1 MVRTT
6 GLDCAAALGM
16 FVYAASVVAT
26 PIILLE
32 IAAEMG
38 FGLAGGGGIEA
49 LRAAFLLAILVLSG
63 VLAARLGKVLCLAA
77 GAAIL
82 ALGLFVY
89 AFSPSYAVVL
99 VAIALVGLGGGVLEA
114 LMNPLVQEQHPQ
126 DSARYLNILNAF
138 FSFGVCASVLLT
150 GDLLTRGVSWR
161 LMLGGLAVLALGL
174 GLLFGLFRKIGGER
188 DKKVS
193 DPVPSPNCGPNCVIG
208 QNIRNMARD
217 RRFWLF
223 CLAMFCGGGAE
234 GAFTFWS
241 ASYIQLHFA
250 ADARIGAF
258 GTAVFA
264 GGMVV
269 GRFGVGHFAGQKQL
283 PRWIIASSLLGI
295 AASLGAWAV
304 AAPQALA
311 APPAA
316 LAKGAGQALA
326 AGAASTAT
334 QALGAIWAFIAL
346 LFVAG
351 LAVAC
356 FWPSIQSH
364 AAAVIPCDM
373 TMLFILLSCAG
384 IPGFGLVAWGM
395 GIIAERHGLRTSL
408 LLVPFLFVVLAL
420 AIWRIDSGGSRQKS

>member
-1 MVRTT
+1 MRTT

-16 FVYAASVVAT
+16 FVYASSVVAT

-32 IAAEMG
+32 IADEMG

-89 AFSPSYAVVL
+89 AFSPSYSVVL
-99 VAIALVGLGGGVLEA
+99 AAIALVGLGGGVLEA
-114 LMNPLVQEQHPQ
+114 LVNPLVQEQHPQ

-161 LMLGGLAVLALGL
+161 LILSGLAILALGL

-193 DPVPSPNCGPNCVIG
+193 APVQSSNCGIG
-208 QNIRNMARD
+208 QNIRNIIRD

-241 ASYIQLHFA
+241 AGYIQLHFA

-258 GTAVFA
+258 GTAIFA
-264 GGMVV
+264 GGMVA

-304 AAPQALA
+304 AAPQALG
-311 APPAA
+311 APPA
-316 LAKGAGQALA
+316 G
-326 AGAASTAT
+326 

-364 AAAVIPCDM
+364 AAAVIPCDA

>member
-1 MVRTT
+1 MRTT

-38 FGLAGGGGIEA
+38 FGLAASGGIEA

-99 VAIALVGLGGGVLEA
+99 AAIALVGLGGGVLEA

-188 DKKVS
+188 DKNK
-193 DPVPSPNCGPNCVIG
+193 PVQSPNCGPNYGIG
-208 QNIRNMARD
+208 QNIRNMARE

-223 CLAMFCGGGAE
+223 CLAMFCGGGTE

-258 GTAVFA
+258 GTAIFA

-304 AAPQALA
+304 AAPQAL
-311 APPAA
+311 
-316 LAKGAGQALA
+316 
-326 AGAASTAT
+326 GAA
-334 QALGAIWAFIAL
+334 QALGAIWVFIAL

-364 AAAVIPCDM
+364 AAAVIQADT

-395 GIIAERHGLRTSL
+395 GIIAERHSLRTSL

-420 AIWRIDSGGSRQKS
+420 AIWRIGSGGSRQKS

>member
-16 FVYAASVVAT
+16 FVYASSVVAT

-32 IAAEMG
+32 IADEMG
-38 FGLAGGGGIEA
+38 FGLAAGGGMEA
-49 LRAAFLLAILVLSG
+49 LRAFFLLAILVLSG

-77 GAAIL
+77 GAAVL
-82 ALGLFVY
+82 ALGLFAY
-89 AFSPSYAVVL
+89 ALSPSYAVVL
-99 VAIALVGLGGGVLEA
+99 AAIALVGLGGGVLEA

-138 FSFGVCASVLLT
+138 FSFGVCASVLST
-150 GDLLTRGVSWR
+150 GELLTRGVSWR
-161 LMLGGLAVLALGL
+161 AILVGLAVLALGS
-174 GLLFGLFRKIGGER
+174 GLLFVVFGRSGLFYKIGSER
-188 DKKVS
+188 SKKVS
-193 DPVPSPNCGPNCVIG
+193 GGSFAQSANCGIG
-208 QNIRNMARD
+208 QNIRKIAVERK
-217 RRFWLF
+217 FWLF

-250 ADARIGAF
+250 ADARMGAL
-258 GTAVFA
+258 GTAAFA
-264 GGMVV
+264 GGMVA

-304 AAPQALA
+304 AA
-311 APPAA
+311 
-316 LAKGAGQALA
+316 
-326 AGAASTAT
+326 GAASTAAPARGAGAASAAA
-334 QALGAIWAFIAL
+334 QALGAGASLWAFIAL

-384 IPGFGLVAWGM
+384 IPGFGLVAWIM
-395 GIIAERHGLRTSL
+395 GIIAERYGLRTSL